1 MNSLEYSKP
10 NSKSVKSK
18 FSMIRLLNILKNI
31 LTNPLHLISIIAFI
45 FLCYTIVIP
54 LWEIISHTL
63 TWQPEDAR
71 VARGVVPGE
80 FTLYHWW
87 HVLVSDI
94 SSSIFYK
101 PLLNSFNIA
110 VAVSFMSMVLGGA
123 LAWLVTRTDIPFKK
137 SIAFMAIIPY
147 MLPSWIKSF
156 AWLVVFKND
165 RIGGSQGMLQYLF
178 HINPPDWISYGFF
191 PITMNLTAHYY
202 TFFYLLIAVAL
213 SSINSSL
220 EEMADILGASRLTI
234 LRKITF
240 PLVLPA
246 ILSAFILTFS
256 KTMGTFGVAAFL
268 GLPVKYYTIATM
280 LYGSMKNRLISDA
293 YVLSLILII
302 ISSVTIYINQRA
314 IGRRKSY
321 ATIGGKDSRKTL
333 TPLGKWKIPAIAGVM
348 LFMISAGVFPL
359 LLLLWQS
366 FMLHDGDYSLG
377 NLTTHFW
384 VGDSDF
390 NINSG
395 EVGVLKNDGIFM
407 GFKNSLRIALIAAV
421 SASVIGLIL
430 GYVISKARKTLSGKV
445 VEQLSFLPYLIPG
458 ISFSAIY
465 LSMFA
470 KPQLLIPALYGTLT
484 IVILITIVKEL
495 PFATRSGTS
504 TMFQISGEL
513 EEAAKIQ
520 GASWFHRFR
529 KIMLPLS
536 RKGLFSSFLLLFISA
551 MKELDL
557 IVLLVTPNTGT
568 LTTLTFRYAEKGYQ
582 QYADAIIILIIAII
596 MITYFL
602 ATKIGK
608 ADLSKGIGG

>member
-1 MNSLEYSKP
+1 
-10 NSKSVKSK
+10 
-18 FSMIRLLNILKNI
+18 MIRLLNILKNI

-94 SSSIFYK
+94 SQSIFYK

-110 VAVSFMSMVLGGA
+110 VAVSFMSMILGGA

-333 TPLGKWKIPAIAGVM
+333 TPLGKWKVPAIAGVM